1 MDVRDR
7 ETLCLLWRDGKRPE
21 FLFFWGRKGND
32 TSTVGPYVFSQWHF
46 SDFEIDGIVFPTAEH
61 WMMLN
66 KARLMGDS
74 VAENAILRDMDTG
87 GPMGTPDPAR
97 AKKIGREIKNWDQA
111 KWDDHNF
118 EIVVEG
124 NVAKFSQ
131 DDELRRYL
139 FSTGD
144 KVLVEASP
152 HDKVWGIGLRREDQE
167 AKNPLKWKGKNLLGF
182 AIMEARARIRGESL

>member
-1 MDVRDR
+1 
-7 ETLCLLWRDGKRPE
+7 
-21 FLFFWGRKGND
+21 
-32 TSTVGPYVFSQWHF
+32 VFSQWHF

-87 GPMGTPDPAR
+87 SPMGTPDPAR
-97 AKKIGREIKNWDQA
+97 AKKIGRQVKNWDEA
-111 KWDDHNF
+111 KWEKHCF

-131 DDELRRYL
+131 DDDLRKFL
-139 FSTGD
+139 LGTGD
-144 KVLVEASP
+144 MVLVEASP
-152 HDKVWGIGLRREDQE
+152 HDKVWGIGLRREE
-167 AKNPLKWKGKNLLGF
+167 PESKNPLKWKGKNLLGF
-182 AIMEARARIRGESL
+182 AIMEARADIRGESL